1 MDIRSNKIILF
12 NPRSATR
19 NHRLPISILQVG
31 ASVYGKYDIVFI
43 DGNLE
48 NNPLD
53 KITLYLKTGEFK
65 FFASTVM
72 PGPQLK
78 QAINVTKTVKE
89 NFPEVITIWGGYFA
103 SNHTELS
110 MKSGYIDYIIRGAG
124 DIAFPEL
131 IEHLINQHGH
141 QLSQI
146 TNLAFKDPSGK
157 LIINPLSVIPDQD
170 NLPLLPLKHLENF
183 YSIERYIVKTFIGNR
198 TFLYHSSM
206 GCPHIC
212 AFCGVNSIYNGA
224 WKGKSAKKMFGEII
238 EYKNNYRIDSLEIID
253 SNFFASKKRVLDFC
267 TLMTGQQIR
276 WWAEGRV
283 DTLNYYTDT
292 ELKLLK
298 ASGCH
303 LIFIGAETGN
313 DTVLK
318 EINKGGTVTAQLTRE
333 LVKRL
338 LKSSIIPQ
346 LSFVLGFPSKDLKT
360 VHQNVRADINFIR
373 QLKKINPTT
382 EFILFLYSPVPV
394 HESGLFKSSLDNG
407 FSFPGLLEEWLKP
420 EWENFDLRRGQITP
434 WLSEKTVKYIQNF
447 EAVLNASSPNI
458 SNFQISRPGKAFL
471 QFFGR
476 IRYTLKWYKFPYELK
491 ILLKLFSY
499 QRPEKEGFYS
509 E

>member
-1 MDIRSNKIILF
+1 MEIRGNKIILF
-12 NPRSATR
+12 NPRSALR

-48 NNPLD
+48 NDPLD
-53 KITLYLKTGEFK
+53 KITFYLKSGEFR

-72 PGPQLK
+72 PGPQLR
-78 QAINVTKTVKE
+78 QAIEVTKSVKK
-89 NFPEVITIWGGYFA
+89 NYPEVITIWGGYFA
-103 SNHTELS
+103 SNHTELA

-131 IEHLINQHGH
+131 IEHLIMQGDNQV
-141 QLSQI
+141 SQI
-146 TNLAFKDPSGK
+146 TNLAFKNPEGK
-157 LIINPLSVIPDQD
+157 LIINPISGIPDQD
-170 NLPLLPLKHLENF
+170 NLPSLPLKHLENF
-183 YSIERYIVKTFIGNR
+183 YSVERYIVKTFIGNR
-198 TFLYHSSM
+198 TFLYHSSI

-238 EYKNNYRIDSLEIID
+238 DYKNIYKIDSLEIID
-253 SNFFASKKRVLDFC
+253 SNFFASKTRVLEFC
-267 TLMTGQQIR
+267 TLMTGHQIK

-283 DTLNYYTDT
+283 DTLNYYADT
-292 ELKLLK
+292 ELQLLK

-318 EINKGGTVTAQLTRE
+318 EINKGGTVSSGLTRE

-338 LKSSIIPQ
+338 RKSAIIPQ
-346 LSFVLGFPSKDLKT
+346 LSFVLGFPSKDSKT
-360 VHQNVRADINFIR
+360 VHQNVREDIGFIR
-373 QLKKINPTT
+373 QLKKINPNT
-382 EFILFLYSPVPV
+382 EFILFLYSPVPM
-394 HESGLFKSSLDNG
+394 HDSGLFKSSLDNG
-407 FSFPGLLEEWLKP
+407 FSFPTSLEEWLQP

-447 EAVLNASSPNI
+447 ETVLNASSPNI
-458 SNFQISRPGKAFL
+458 SNFQIRKPGKVL
-471 QFFGR
+471 LKLFGK

-499 QRPEKEGFYS
+499 QRPEKEGFYC